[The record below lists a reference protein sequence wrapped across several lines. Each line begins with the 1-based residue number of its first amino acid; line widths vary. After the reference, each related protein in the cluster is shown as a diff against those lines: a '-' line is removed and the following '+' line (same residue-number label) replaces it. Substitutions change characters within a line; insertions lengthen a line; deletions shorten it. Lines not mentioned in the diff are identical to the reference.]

1 MSFNQRMIL
10 LAEKLGV
17 QTCQIK
23 YMIHYIYGDRTKS
36 PEEMVDILEKTKSD
50 TP

>member
-17 QTCQIK
+17 PTCQIK
-23 YMIHYIYGDRTKS
+23 YMIHYIYGDRTMS
-36 PEEMVDILEKTKSD
+36 TEEMLDILEKTISD
-50 TP
+50 KQ